1 MLNVNK
7 IYTADPI
14 PVSQKTKKTKNMK
27 KNSHHFD
34 FLQKLCNFA
43 INNNLNTPY
52 IYENNL

>member
-14 PVSQKTKKTKNMK
+14 PVSQKTNKTKNMK
-27 KNSHHFD
+27 KNSYHFD

>member
-34 FLQKLCNFA
+34 FLQKPCNFA